1 MAIAKKGGAT
11 VESGFKVPREKLAS
25 VVSSLD
31 EDEEASAAS
40 GIDELG
46 SSASNVS
53 RNNVQRRY
61 RESCASEAYV
71 SGTSSNSFF
80 FSYSRIHYYNQLQH
94 CDCFCYGLCCYIV
107 TQYEFYDNN
116 STCTSYGLNWTQI

>member
-1 MAIAKKGGAT
+1 M
-11 VESGFKVPREKLAS
+11 ESGFKVPRENLAS

-31 EDEEASAAS
+31 GDEEASAAS

-80 FSYSRIHYYNQLQH
+80 FSHSRIHYFNQLQH
-94 CDCFCYGLCCYIV
+94 CDCFCSGLCRYIV

-116 STCTSYGLNWTQI
+116 GTRASYGLNWAQI